1 MVTILYLDLLIEAE
15 QEQVKVLER
24 PLKTYRGRING
35 NNILI
40 KSDLTE
46 NEKTC
51 ILAEELGHYYT
62 SSGNILDQSN
72 INNRKQEKVAR
83 KWAVNKLFNIDMLIE
98 ACKQGYETLYDMAEY
113 FNVTEKFLLE
123 AIEVFKQK
131 YGSCYKSNNYTILLN
146 DLGIA
151 CFENS

>member
-1 MVTILYLDLLIEAE
+1 MVPILYLDLLIEAE

-62 SSGNILDQSN
+62 SYGNILDQSN
-72 INNRKQEKVAR
+72 INNRKQEKVAH
-83 KWAVNKLFNIDMLIE
+83 KWAVNKLLNIDMLIE
-98 ACKQGYETLYDMAEY
+98 ACKQGCETLYDIAEY

-123 AIEVFKQK
+123 AIEIFKQK
-131 YGSCYKSNNYTILLN
+131 YGLCYTNGNYTLLFN
-146 DLGIA
+146 DLGMT
-151 CFENS
+151 CFENQ

>member
-83 KWAVNKLFNIDMLIE
+83 K
-98 ACKQGYETLYDMAEY
+98 
-113 FNVTEKFLLE
+113 
-123 AIEVFKQK
+123 
-131 YGSCYKSNNYTILLN
+131 
-146 DLGIA
+146 
-151 CFENS
+151 